1 MTAVSL
7 FSLDLMSYVVAREA
21 AIRAR
26 AALMA
31 SARRWMSSD
40 DSNGTMAV
48 SIIRAGSATAAALGL
63 ALSTIDLVAA
73 MARLKLVALSDPD
86 AIAVLGVA
94 HHALAGGDQHR
105 DGGA

>member
-40 DSNGTMAV
+40 DSRRST
-48 SIIRAGSATAAALGL
+48 TAWSGL
-63 ALSTIDLVAA
+63 TQ
-73 MARLKLVALSDPD
+73 R
-86 AIAVLGVA
+86 GW
-94 HHALAGGDQHR
+94 QR
-105 DGGA
+105 